1 MFEQWLAMEQFYFN
15 DMWIFVTIS
24 CVLGIIFFASIAY
37 IKKRI
42 VQVIALVTI
51 IFWFI
56 TGVFVYRGY
65 EEHHEMIDLNSYI
78 NAANRKYEKKI
89 FFDFPYSYSE
99 LSLYKQGYMKKY
111 FETLPFYDAEQLT
124 EEVEYKGSDGT
135 YYYIEAKGN
144 IYYTSQRLLS
154 FSDQVNEPH
163 RVGVQYHLNDQQFE
177 TIGFIDP
184 SSIFLESYLVPE
196 SLSDLEVSEEDKDK
210 AVYHSDQ
217 QIGRWLSP

>member
-1 MFEQWLAMEQFYFN
+1 MLQLL
-15 DMWIFVTIS
+15 I
-24 CVLGIIFFASIAY
+24 L
-37 IKKRI
+37 KKRI

-65 EEHHEMIDLNSYI
+65 EEHHVMIALNSYI

-89 FFDFPYSYSE
+89 FSDFPYSYSE

-111 FETLPFYDAEQLT
+111 FEAFPFYDAEQLT

-163 RVGVQYHLNDQQFE
+163 RVGVQYHLNDN
-177 TIGFIDP
+177 G
-184 SSIFLESYLVPE
+184 LKL
-196 SLSDLEVSEEDKDK
+196 LDLLIHPQ
-210 AVYHSDQ
+210 YF
-217 QIGRWLSP
+217 